1 MKRRDFIKNSA
12 VLGSAMA
19 FGGVLNL
26 NAQQNSANL
35 NPKFANLKISE
46 ENQGEKMQKFYIID
60 GSKEF
65 WGSKGE
71 LSKLLCETA
80 KQTLESLGKSV
91 EIKKIDDGYDPK
103 IECDKILESDCVI
116 WQIPAWW
123 MGEPWIVK
131 KYIDEVFMEITMKT
145 GGNDG
150 RHRTNPTKDYGKGG
164 KLTDKKYMFST
175 TWNAPLDAF
184 ADKNEFF
191 GGVGIE
197 AVFMHLHKTMEF
209 VGMTGFPTFMCNDVI
224 KNPDIGKY
232 IGEYKSHLKK
242 YFG

>member
-1 MKRRDFIKNSA
+1 MQRRDFLKNSA
-12 VLGSAMA
+12 VLGTAAAVMGAS
-19 FGGVLNL
+19 NL
-26 NAQQNSANL
+26 NANENKAN
-35 NPKFANLKISE
+35 FANMKISQKSE
-46 ENQGEKMQKFYIID
+46 GEKVQKIYIID

-71 LSKLLCETA
+71 LSKLLCESA
-80 KQTLESLGKSV
+80 KQTLEDLGKSV
-91 EIKKIDDGYDPK
+91 EMIKIDNGYDQK
-103 IECDKILESDCVI
+103 AECDKIIESDCVI

-150 RHRTNPTKDYGKGG
+150 RHRVNPTKDYGKGG
-164 KLTDKKYMFST
+164 KLVGKKYMFST